1 MSLTTILLQ
10 QTINGLSL
18 GAMYALLALGFTLVY
33 GILELINFS
42 HFNVFMFGSFIG
54 MFVLQAL
61 GVQGQA
67 TVLHG
72 LPLVGALV
80 LALVTVMLACG
91 TLGVVIERLALRP
104 LRNVKGP
111 AAMITTIGVSYI
123 IYNVV
128 LLAFGAESKNY
139 PNPMPPVAVD
149 VGGAT
154 LRLREVLIWVIALVL
169 MVALWVFVQRSRMGK
184 AMRATAQDAEAARM
198 MGVEV
203 DRVIVAAFF
212 IGSALAG
219 AGALIFGIYYNFTN
233 YNIGFIAGLRAFTA
247 AVLGGIGNVPG
258 AMVGG
263 VLIGLIEAI
272 VSGGLLEVVV
282 GPFASAAWADVWIF
296 SILVLV
302 LVFRPAG
309 LFGRMAPTKS

>member
-1 MSLTTILLQ
+1 MTTFDLLLQ

-42 HFNVFMFGSFIG
+42 HFNVFMVGSFIAMG
-54 MFVLQAL
+54 VLQL
-61 GVQGQA
+61 FGLTGQDIVM
-67 TVLHG
+67 TG
-72 LPLVGALV
+72 LPLIGILF
-80 LALVTVMLACG
+80 VTFAVTMLCSG
-91 TLGVVIERLALRP
+91 LLGVVIERLSLRP

-123 IYNVV
+123 LFNIV
-128 LLAFGAESKNY
+128 LLTVGADSKNF
-139 PNPMPPVAVD
+139 PNPLPPVLWNI
-149 VGGAT
+149 GGAV
-154 LRLREVLIWVIALVL
+154 LRLREVLIWGVSLLL
-169 MVALWVFVQRSRMGK
+169 MLGLYYFVQKSKLGK
-184 AMRATAQDAEAARM
+184 AMRATAQDPEAARM

-203 DRVIVAAFF
+203 DQVIIMAFF
-212 IGSALAG
+212 LGSALAG
-219 AGALIFGIYYNFTN
+219 AGGMIFGLYYNFTSFI
-233 YNIGFIAGLRAFTA
+233 IGFTAGLRAFTA

-263 VLIGLIEAI
+263 LIIGLVEAM
-272 VSGGLLEVVV
+272 GGQFIATE
-282 GPFASAAWADVWIF
+282 WTDVIIF

-309 LFGRMAPTKS
+309 LFGRLAPNKS